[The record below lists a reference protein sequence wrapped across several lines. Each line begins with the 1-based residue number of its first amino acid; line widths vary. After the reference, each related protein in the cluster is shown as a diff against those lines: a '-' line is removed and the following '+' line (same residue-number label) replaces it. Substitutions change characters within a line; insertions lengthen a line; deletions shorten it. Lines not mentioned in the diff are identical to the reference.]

1 MTYDHNK
8 KEISFKTYT
17 LKPHAFLTTRCLD
30 YPYNGWHLRCVAPEK
45 AILDIKT
52 KRIDIRF
59 EIHAGCVYLRGREEP
74 EFKHITD
81 KKLTPGKLLKE
92 LYNCGVNLL
101 PVVED
106 ADSAHICRKS
116 VETEDNAIFDLS
128 MGVRSF
134 AIKSIRWSAALP
146 NEQILVRMREN
157 VEYDEEFAE
166 VQPKLWKSVVFY

>member
-1 MTYDHNK
+1 M
-8 KEISFKTYT
+8 
-17 LKPHAFLTTRCLD
+17 
-30 YPYNGWHLRCVAPEK
+30 
-45 AILDIKT
+45 
-52 KRIDIRF
+52 
-59 EIHAGCVYLRGREEP
+59 
-74 EFKHITD
+74 
-81 KKLTPGKLLKE
+81 KE

-157 VEYDEEFAE
+157 IEYDEEFAE
-166 VQPKLWKSVVFY
+166 V